1 VSKRREGPERAAREQ
16 PCDACETNHVPCET
30 CPFVQFARPAAPPNE
45 DEREHCERVAYEYY
59 DARPANPETWQLPLL
74 ISRERDAARAEG
86 EAYGRVLAEDA
97 DRAVGEILARLT
109 ELVEAAEGALHIGV
123 NSEPAHALLIAA
135 VAKAKAL

>member
-1 VSKRREGPERAAREQ
+1 MNKYKQAAETLRAALKRYNV
-16 PCDACETNHVPCET
+16 T
-30 CPFVQFARPAAPPNE
+30 
-45 DEREHCERVAYEYY
+45 
-59 DARPANPETWQLPLL
+59 LPHDDLDLAIRLLEL